1 MLFATEPQS
10 IVTYQKFISHTHRST
25 DVTDQSEA
33 LCINDLAS
41 FRKSFALVLC
51 TAALLLGAPQAYA
64 QVDSDGDGI
73 PDSVEGTV
81 DSDGDGSSNHYDLDS
96 DGDGL
101 ADAVEGSG
109 DADGDGTANFLDL
122 DSDDDGYTDTK
133 EGGFDRYDPVE
144 VPSSFLEIVSS
155 VLSEGSNVDES
166 FLNPAY
172 QNDLTITGDAEVR
185 VTFIDEGAGYRNAV
199 GYYTFSQ
206 DTFVG
211 LTKADVDT
219 DGSGLVSIDEFL
231 ALPGVE
237 IGWVFPNS
245 SELDSRGGILVPG
258 DSYVLGDGR
267 IFPTGTKIGFF
278 LIARGWLGNGS
289 LRQPNQAGT
298 SPDVIFT
305 TDFLNPVAEAS
316 ADLDTDSSTN
326 LSRQVALLFDGQD
339 RSEIIVGF
347 EDISRYRYANG
358 RVQGDQDFNDAVF
371 SVSSNPASALSAAGI
386 VTANTDGTDA
396 DGDGVLDVDEQPGD
410 TDGDGT
416 PDVNDPDDDGD
427 GIVTPTEGTDDADG
441 DNTANYLDTDS
452 DNDGI
457 DDSVEGAV
465 DTDLDGTFDFLDT
478 DSDGDGISDSSES
491 TVDSD
496 GDGIADYADSD
507 DDGDGIPTSAEG
519 ANDSDGD
526 GTANYLDDDSDGDGI
541 SDVLESDADSD
552 SDGTS
557 NYLDTDSD
565 ADGSSD
571 AEEGS
576 LDTDSDGTADY
587 LDLDSDA
594 DGVSDAV
601 EGNVDT
607 DGDGQPN
614 RVDTDDDGDG
624 LATAFEGLADPD
636 GDGLANYLD
645 TDSNNDGEPDGGGD
659 AVLVA
664 TTKAMQ
670 VGYTGMPL
678 SSGEQIVYA
687 VTIENTGSDPATTID
702 VSGMVPSD
710 TDYLSGSL
718 TIDGLAS
725 SASLSAGSALRLD
738 SILPGQSVVLQYTV
752 TLTAAIPTDTTWI
765 ESVVTVD
772 YLQSDTTE
780 VSDNDTS
787 GHCGIVDDGL
797 DHVSDAG
804 LATDDDDPTRLPL
817 LGAAYYESCTLAFED
832 LKNAGWNDWD
842 MNDLVLDVTS
852 FYIVN
857 SSNQIE
863 CLIVTYEVLARGAG
877 MDSQLYLDLAY
888 NGNAHWQ
895 RILLDSTGQIDE
907 LVNGTGDGS
916 ASIQAWSSSK
926 DVLPAYTTLKHKWG
940 AARTE
945 RFDESGVGKAA
956 VITFHFS
963 DPSANPLAEFSESP
977 HDTWIHIPS
986 TQQDIHRVEYDL
998 TSSQIVTE
1006 GPLFGRSM
1014 PFAVKLDTAFVW
1026 PAENQPIWLSHPD
1039 YVDYVKSAGVLNE
1052 DWASNYDYWRVWFDR
1067 QGMMNG
1073 GVYNPVSAHDSY
1085 KDYVETWS
1093 NSD

>member
-1 MLFATEPQS
+1 MLACVSIFVFAT
-10 IVTYQKFISHTHRST
+10 SHTH
-25 DVTDQSEA
+25 A
-33 LCINDLAS
+33 
-41 FRKSFALVLC
+41 
-51 TAALLLGAPQAYA
+51 QA
-64 QVDSDGDGI
+64 DSDGDGI
-73 PDSVEGTV
+73 PDSVEGTI
-81 DSDGDGSSNHYDLDS
+81 DSDGDGASNHYDLDS

-101 ADAVEGSG
+101 ADEVEGAG
-109 DADGDGTANFLDL
+109 DADSDGTANFLDL
-122 DSDDDGYTDTK
+122 DSDNDGYTDAR
-133 EGGFDRYDPVE
+133 EGSFDRYDPVE

-172 QNDLTITGDAEVR
+172 QNDLTLTGNAEVR

-199 GYYTFSQ
+199 GYYTFTQ

-219 DGSGLVSIDEFL
+219 DGSGRVSIQEFL
-231 ALPGVE
+231 AVPGVE
-237 IGWVFPNS
+237 IGWVFPNA
-245 SELDSRGGILVPG
+245 SELDSSGGILVPG

-278 LIARGWLGNGS
+278 LIARGWLGNGR
-289 LRQPNQAGT
+289 LRQPNSAGT

-305 TDFLNPVAEAS
+305 TDFLNPVAEAT
-316 ADLDTDSSTN
+316 ADLSTDSSTN
-326 LSRQVALLFDGQD
+326 LSRQVALLFDGQN

-347 EDISRYRYANG
+347 EDISRFRRANG
-358 RVQGDQDFNDAVF
+358 SVVGDQDFNDAVF
-371 SVSSNPASALSAAGI
+371 SVKSNPVSALSAAGI

-396 DGDGVLDVDEQPGD
+396 DGDGVLDADELPGD
-410 TDGDGT
+410 SDGDGT
-416 PDVNDPDDDGD
+416 PNVNDPDDDGD

-478 DSDGDGISDSSES
+478 DSDGDGVDDSSES
-491 TVDSD
+491 TADSD
-496 GDGIADYADSD
+496 GDGVADYVDSD
-507 DDGDGIPTSAEG
+507 DDGDGIPTAEEG
-519 ANDSDGD
+519 TIDSDGD
-526 GTANYLDDDSDGDGI
+526 GTANYLDEDSDGDGLTD
-541 SDVLESDADSD
+541 SLESNVDSD
-552 SDGTS
+552 LDGTS
-557 NYLDTDSD
+557 DYLDTDSD

-571 AEEGS
+571 ALEGS
-576 LDTDSDGTADY
+576 LDSDNDGIADY

-594 DGVSDAV
+594 DGVPDAV
-601 EGNVDT
+601 EGEIDT
-607 DGDGQPN
+607 DGDGQVN

-624 LATAFEGLADPD
+624 LFTANEGTSDPD

-659 AVLVA
+659 AILVA

-670 VGYTGMPL
+670 VGFTGIPL
-678 SSGEQIVYA
+678 SPGDQIVYT
-687 VTIENTGSDPATTID
+687 VTIENTGSDQATTID
-702 VSGMVPSD
+702 VSGMVPAY

-718 TIDGLAS
+718 TVGGLAN
-725 SASLSAGSALRLD
+725 AAALSTGSTLRID
-738 SILPGQSVVLQYTV
+738 PILTGGSVVLEYTV
-752 TLTAAIPTDTTWI
+752 TLSATIPSGTTWI
-765 ESVVTVD
+765 ESAVTVD
-772 YLQSDTTE
+772 YLQSNTTE
-780 VSDNDTS
+780 VSDNDIT
-787 GHCGIVDDGL
+787 GHCGILDDGE
-797 DHVSDAG
+797 DHASDAG

-817 LGAAYYESCTLAFED
+817 WDSAYYESCTLAFED

-852 FYIVN
+852 FYVVN
-857 SSNQIE
+857 ASDDVESM
-863 CLIVTYEVLARGAG
+863 IVTYEVLARGAG
-877 MDSQLYLDLAY
+877 MDSQLHLDLSFS
-888 NGNAHWQ
+888 GTAHWQ
-895 RILLDSTGQIDE
+895 RILLDNTGQIDE
-907 LVNGTGDGS
+907 LINGTGDG
-916 ASIQAWSSSK
+916 AVSIQAWNSSK

-945 RFDESGVGKAA
+945 RFDDSEDSKAA
-956 VITFHFS
+956 VITIYFNDS
-963 DPSANPLAEFSESP
+963 SANPLSGFSESP

-998 TSSQIVTE
+998 TSSQIVYE

-1039 YVDYVKSAGVLNE
+1039 YVDYVKSAGVLNT

-1073 GVYNPVSAHDSY
+1073 DVYNPVSADDIY
-1085 KDYVETWS
+1085 KDYVDTWTTG
-1093 NSD
+1093 D